1 VADPSRYAS
10 EGAAGITAAEV
21 ATLQRRVLLVT
32 VGAQLLAGAGLAAGI
47 TVGALLAEDVLGS
60 TGWAGIP
67 AALFTAGS
75 AVAATVQG
83 RLSQAYG
90 RRVGLAVGYGAG
102 AVGSVGIV
110 LGAVTEQ
117 PILLLAAMTVYGSG
131 AAANL
136 QARYAGADLA
146 PPDGRGRAVSTIL
159 VATTVGAVA
168 GPNLVAWTGRLAAD
182 VGLPVLAGPFV
193 LAAFAYA
200 AAALVL
206 AGLLRPDPLLVAR
219 RIAST
224 PVETRSPVAD
234 EPATGDPAV
243 GDTADRDAAV
253 TAVGEPAAGAD
264 VRPRLG
270 TGSVALAATAMVF
283 TTLVMVAV
291 MTMTPVHLR
300 DHGHGLG
307 PVGVVIGV
315 HVAFMYLPSPLSG
328 WLADRYGR
336 PPVLALAGLTLLSA
350 GVVAAVAP
358 GDSVVLLAVALAL
371 LGLGWNLGLVGGTAM
386 LTDVT
391 PAGER
396 ARTQGNVDLVVALG
410 GATGGMGSGVVVAI
424 GGFGLLGW
432 CGAGLS
438 LLLLPAVVR
447 AARGP
452 DATEEAAPS
461 GHGRE

>member
-1 VADPSRYAS
+1 MGDRSRYAS

-32 VGAQLLAGAGLAAGI
+32 VVAQLLAGAGLAAGI

-90 RRVGLAVGYGAG
+90 RRVGLATGYGVG

-110 LGAVTEQ
+110 VGAVTDQ

-182 VGLPVLAGPFV
+182 VGLPVLSGPFV

-206 AGLLRPDPLLVAR
+206 AALLRPDPLLVAR
-219 RIAST
+219 RIAT
-224 PVETRSPVAD
+224 MPVETRSPVAD
-234 EPATGDPAV
+234 EPGVA
-243 GDTADRDAAV
+243 DT
-253 TAVGEPAAGAD
+253 TAGAD
-264 VRPRLG
+264 VGPRLG
-270 TGSVALAATAMVF
+270 ARPGRSTGSVALAATAMVL

-350 GVVAAVAP
+350 GVVAALAP

-391 PAGER
+391 SAGER

-410 GATGGMGSGVVVAI
+410 GATGGMGSGAVVAI

-447 AARGP
+447 AGRAR
-452 DATEEAAPS
+452 DATEESAPS
-461 GHGRE
+461 GT

>member
-1 VADPSRYAS
+1 MGQRFPYAPD
-10 EGAAGITAAEV
+10 GARVTAAEV
-21 ATLQRRVLLVT
+21 ARLQRRVLLVT

-67 AALFTAGS
+67 AALFTGGS
-75 AVAATVQG
+75 AAAATIQG

-90 RRVGLAVGYGAG
+90 RRVGLAAGYGAG

-110 LGAVTEQ
+110 LGAVLDQ
-117 PILLLAAMTVYGSG
+117 PILLLTAMTVYGSG

-182 VGLPVLAGPFV
+182 AGLPVLAGPFV

-200 AAALVL
+200 SAALLL

-219 RIAST
+219 RLAEPPLDADIRSAS
-224 PVETRSPVAD
+224 
-234 EPATGDPAV
+234 PATSISAP
-243 GDTADRDAAV
+243 T
-253 TAVGEPAAGAD
+253 
-264 VRPRLG
+264 G
-270 TGSVALAATAMVF
+270 TGSVALAATAMVL
-283 TTLVMVAV
+283 TTLVMIAI

-307 PVGVVIGV
+307 PVGIVIGV

-350 GVVAAVAP
+350 GVVAALAP
-358 GDSVVLLAVALAL
+358 GDSVVLLAASLAL

-391 PAGER
+391 VAGER

-410 GATGGMGSGVVVAI
+410 GATGGIGSGAVVAI

-447 AARGP
+447 ARGR
-452 DATEEAAPS
+452 T
-461 GHGRE
+461 